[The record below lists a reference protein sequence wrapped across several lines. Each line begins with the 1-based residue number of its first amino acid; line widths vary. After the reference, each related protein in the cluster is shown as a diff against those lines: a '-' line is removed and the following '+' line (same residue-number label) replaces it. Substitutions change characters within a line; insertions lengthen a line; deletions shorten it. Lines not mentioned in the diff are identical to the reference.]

1 MSDLLNKASLVVIPS
16 GYKED
21 TVYSVVPSDGSG
33 DLSFTRASNGTRIN
47 SAGLV
52 EDVPWN
58 LAQQSEIFTD
68 SYWNKVQTTI
78 TANTTTAPNGTLTA
92 DTFAGNG
99 VNDGH
104 YFRANAPIN
113 SGTAYT
119 LSIYAKKNTNNFLQ
133 ITYALGFG
141 TNEYANFDLNN
152 GVTGTIGS
160 GATATITN
168 VGDGWYRCTVT
179 ATATSSTTSIAIAY
193 ALITSATSARVETNT
208 LSTSVF
214 IWGAQLNI
222 GSTAK
227 PYFPTTDRLN
237 VPRLTYQN
245 GGGGCPSLLLEK
257 QSTNLVIESNILQGA
272 AAWGYSNEMTITEVS
287 DTNPMG
293 VSGCVKF
300 TTTSANADHR
310 AGQVAY
316 AGSGFVSGDV
326 ICATAFVKANGY
338 NFVKFG
344 GNFGN
349 EIAWYNLS
357 NGTVAS
363 QQSSVLSAKIE
374 NFGNG
379 WYRITNVY
387 TFQNTI
393 GNGLLYFNLTPAPTA
408 DSVYTGDG
416 TSGCF
421 AFGGQIEKNSSYPT
435 SYIPTTS
442 ASATRVADAC
452 FKTGISSL
460 IGQTSGAAFIE
471 FNSSFFESYTQR
483 IFTLSDG
490 TTNNVIGFQLTGAN
504 ELVFYVENGGTN
516 QVVISKSS
524 PAITLGSNVKIA
536 AAYANNDFVFYV
548 NGTQIGTD
556 TSGSVPATSQVRFS
570 EANASAFYLGLIKQ
584 IALFQTRLTNAEL
597 ASLTTI

>member
-1 MSDLLNKASLVVIPS
+1 MSDLLNSASLVMIPS

-21 TVYSVVPSDGSG
+21 VVYSQIPTDGSG

-52 EDVPWN
+52 EVCPWN
-58 LAQQSEIFTD
+58 LLQESETFD
-68 SYWNKVQTTI
+68 SATWTKTGGASI
-78 TANTTTAPNGTLTA
+78 TANNTTAPNGTLTA
-92 DTFAGNG
+92 DRINLAASIYSGAYQFINQPNG
-99 VNDGH
+99 V
-104 YFRANAPIN
+104 YAN
-113 SGTAYT
+113 
-119 LSIYAKKNTNNFLQ
+119 SIYAK
-133 ITYALGFG
+133 AG
-141 TNEYANFDLNN
+141 TFNYLFVLIN
-152 GVTGTIGS
+152 GSSGYYVWFNLATGTIGS
-160 GATATITN
+160 KGANMEGTIES
-168 VGDGWYRCTVT
+168 VGDGWYRCTVSRILNNDTNNYHQFGFSNAEDYTPATTGT
-179 ATATSSTTSIAIAY
+179 AY
-193 ALITSATSARVETNT
+193 
-208 LSTSVF
+208 
-214 IWGAQLNI
+214 IWGAQTNI

-245 GGGGCPSLLLEK
+245 EGGGCPSLLLEK
-257 QSTNLVIESNILQGA
+257 QSTNILTYSEDFSN
-272 AAWGYSNEMTITEVS
+272 AAWTKSNATITANATTSPDGTQNADKLVENTSTGEHYIIRVS
-287 DTNPMG
+287 ATSTIGVAYTLSWYMKAGERNAVSLYNYSMNNLTAIFNANTG
-293 VSGCVKF
+293 VATYVSGG
-300 TTTSANADHR
+300 TS
-310 AGQVAY
+310 Y
-316 AGSGFVSGDV
+316 SVSM
-326 ICATAFVKANGY
+326 
-338 NFVKFG
+338 
-344 GNFGN
+344 
-349 EIAWYNLS
+349 E
-357 NGTVAS
+357 
-363 QQSSVLSAKIE
+363 SV
-374 NFGNG
+374 GNG
-379 WYRITNVY
+379 WYRCIATSNASDTNQDFALRLVQSG
-387 TFQNTI
+387 TTI
-393 GNGLLYFNLTPAPTA
+393 N
-408 DSVYTGDG
+408 YTGDG
-416 TSGCF
+416 TSGIF
-421 AFGGQIEKNSSYPT
+421 IWGAQIEASSYPT

-471 FNSSFFESYTQR
+471 FNSSFLESYTQR

-504 ELVFYVENGGTN
+504 QLVFYVENGGTN

-584 IALFQTRLTNAEL
+584 IAIFKTRLTNAEL